1 MTSIEVH
8 SGHSV
13 ALKDGVNINPYKQEL
28 QQKRKEKRK
37 ERLTYIL
44 VDIFQYSIFKAPNMD
59 HYGSNQ
65 HETITSSLSFLL
77 RSILA

>member
-28 QQKRKEKRK
+28 QQKRKE
-37 ERLTYIL
+37 RLTYIL
-44 VDIFQYSIFKAPNMD
+44 VNIFQYGIFKAPNMD
-59 HYGSNQ
+59 HYGS
-65 HETITSSLSFLL
+65 
-77 RSILA
+77 